1 MTGPLTTAPHLR
13 TRSTVATM
21 MRQVI
26 YALIPAIVVY
36 AWFFGIGIVIN
47 CLIACV
53 IAVLTEIVALT
64 LRRRPVETFIT
75 DYSAIVT
82 AILLAF
88 CLPPLTPWWV
98 TATGCFFAIAIAKHL
113 YGGLGFNVFNP
124 AMAGYVALLVS
135 FPEEINR
142 WTAPNI
148 GILDYQTPTALMT
161 VQYALMGSLPDGITI
176 DAITRATPLDMV
188 KTEIGMMHTID
199 EIRAN
204 PLFGDF
210 GGRGWEWINNAI
222 ALGGFWLLYKG
233 VIRWH
238 VPVSMLG
245 ALVAMAG
252 LAYILDPSIHAGPGF
267 HLFSGGAILCAF
279 FIATDPV
286 SGATTN
292 TGRII
297 FGAGV
302 GILTYIIRTWGI
314 YPDGIAFAVLMMNMA
329 APLIDRYT
337 RPRVYGRSP
346 TMKN

>member
-1 MTGPLTTAPHLR
+1 MTGPATPAPYWR
-13 TRSTVATM
+13 THNTVASM

-26 YALIPAIVVY
+26 YALIPAIAVY
-36 AWFFGIGIVIN
+36 AWFFGIGIIVN
-47 CLIACV
+47 TLIACAA
-53 IAVLTEIVALT
+53 AVLTEVAALK
-64 LRRRPVETFIT
+64 LRRRPIEPFIT

-98 TATGCFFAIAIAKHL
+98 TATGCFFAIAVAKHL

-135 FPEEINR
+135 FPEEINQ
-142 WTAPNI
+142 WTAPSI
-148 GILDYQTPTALMT
+148 GMLDYQTPSVLMT
-161 VQYALMGSLPDGITI
+161 LQYVLTGALPDGITM

-188 KTEIGMMHTID
+188 KTEIGMMRTID
-199 EIRAN
+199 EIRSN

-210 GGRGWEWINNAI
+210 GGRGWEWINNFI
-222 ALGGFWLLYKG
+222 ALGGFWLLYTG
-233 VIRWH
+233 VIRWQ

-245 ALVAMAG
+245 ALLAMSS
-252 LAYILDPSIHAGPGF
+252 LAYILDSSIYAGPGF

-292 TGRII
+292 AGKII

-314 YPDGIAFAVLMMNMA
+314 YPDGIAFAVLLMNMA

-337 RPRVYGRSP
+337 RPRVYGRKP
-346 TMKN
+346 ATKN